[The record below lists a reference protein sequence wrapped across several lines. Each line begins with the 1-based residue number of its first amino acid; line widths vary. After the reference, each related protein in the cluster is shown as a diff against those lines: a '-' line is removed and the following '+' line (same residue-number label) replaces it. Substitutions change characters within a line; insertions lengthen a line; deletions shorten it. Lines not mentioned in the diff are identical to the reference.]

1 MPGVFLH
8 PTRDP
13 AGHSY
18 RSGEVVAR
26 GGSEAAAGDALES
39 WRFGVDLFNRFYFW
53 EAHEAWEALWRA
65 APVGSARR
73 DLLHGLIQIAAA
85 LLKVHLGRVD
95 AARRLASAGMLELR
109 QAATAEPVV
118 LNVTV
123 VTLVAS
129 FEVYFVALPSTA
141 VSRLDRTVPVV
152 RLDGARPA

>member
-26 GGSEAAAGDALES
+26 GGSEASAGDALES

-53 EAHEAWEALWRA
+53 EAHEAWEAWWRA

-73 DLLHGLIQIAAA
+73 QLVHGLIQIAAA
-85 LLKVHLGRVD
+85 LLKVHLGRDD
-95 AARRLASAGMLELR
+95 AARRLATAGILKLR

-118 LNVTV
+118 LGVTV
-123 VTLVAS
+123 APLVAS
-129 FEVYFVALPSTA
+129 FEVYFAPRRATSP
-141 VSRLDRTVPVV
+141 LDLTVPVV
-152 RLDGARPA
+152 RLDGAPPA